1 MSVETIFEAEANG
14 PGPGRYLQGNF
25 APVQKEV
32 TALDLPVTGS
42 LPPELNGRL
51 LRNGPNPYGPAPASH
66 HWFVGDGMVHG
77 IELREGRAVSY
88 RNRWVRTATLANR
101 SPFEDPG
108 GPAEVSPSGENVA
121 NTNVIGHGGNVLA
134 LVEMS
139 LPHCLTPDL
148 ETIGRFDFGGR
159 LTTSMTAHPKVDP
172 VTGELVFFGS
182 SAFPPYLTYH
192 VADATGA
199 LVKSEAIEAKGPSMF
214 HDFAVSARHVVF
226 FDLPV
231 VLDLDL
237 VGTGT
242 MPFSWD
248 GGYGARVGVLPRSG
262 TGADVRWFEVDPC
275 YVFHPLNAFD
285 DGETVVVDVV
295 RYNRLFDAGHTGP
308 WEPGVT
314 TTLDRWTIDLT
325 AGTVREER
333 LDDRPQEFPRVDE
346 RLAGHRH
353 RYGYVAE
360 LGPTSEGTVTPGSN
374 LVKHDLVDQSSQIHP
389 LGVGRAASEGV
400 FVPSSPD
407 SGEDEGFLLTV
418 VYDASSDSS
427 ELVVID
433 ARDFGA
439 APVARVHLP
448 QRVPFGFHGNWVPDP
463 A

>member
-1 MSVETIFEAEANG
+1 
-14 PGPGRYLQGNF
+14 
-25 APVQKEV
+25 
-32 TALDLPVTGS
+32 
-42 LPPELNGRL
+42 
-51 LRNGPNPYGPAPASH
+51 
-66 HWFVGDGMVHG
+66 
-77 IELREGRAVSY
+77 
-88 RNRWVRTATLANR
+88 
-101 SPFEDPG
+101 
-108 GPAEVSPSGENVA
+108 
-121 NTNVIGHGGNVLA
+121 
-134 LVEMS
+134 
-139 LPHCLTPDL
+139 
-148 ETIGRFDFGGR
+148 
-159 LTTSMTAHPKVDP
+159 
-172 VTGELVFFGS
+172 
-182 SAFPPYLTYH
+182 
-192 VADATGA
+192 
-199 LVKSEAIEAKGPSMF
+199 VKSETIEAKGPSMF
-214 HDFAVSARHVVF
+214 HDFAVSAGHVVF

-248 GGYGARVGVLPRSG
+248 EGYGARVGVLPRSG

-389 LGVGRAASEGV
+389 LGAGRAASEGV

-407 SGEDEGFLLTV
+407 SGEDEGYLLTV